1 MFRKPRSVPAAAAL
15 FAGSLAAWPGA
26 AAAAPNV
33 VATILPV
40 QSLAASVMGE
50 LGEPRLLV
58 RGAGSPHTY
67 SLRPSDARAL
77 DEADLILWV
86 GEELE
91 LFMQRPL
98 QSLGSDA
105 RVVTLSEV
113 PGVRLLST
121 REGGT
126 WDEHDHGHGHDDD
139 HGHSHGHSHGHDD
152 DEEDHGHSH
161 GHSHGHDEEDEEDE
175 DHGHSHGHSH
185 GHDHGD
191 HVHGEHD
198 MHIWLSPHNA
208 RAMVAAIAEALAEID
223 PDNAETYRAN
233 AAQTRDSLDALEARI
248 QERLLPLGNAAFVV
262 FHDAYQYF
270 EEDFALGAAGSVTVS
285 PERQPGAQRLRE
297 LRERIG
303 QLDAVCVFAEPQFE
317 PRLVQTVVE
326 GTGARI
332 GVLDP
337 LGAELEPGPDAYP
350 ALLENL
356 AGSFLDCLGESS

>member
-1 MFRKPRSVPAAAAL
+1 MPRKTPSFATAAL
-15 FAGSLAAWPGA
+15 LAGGLAAWPGVA
-26 AAAAPNV
+26 ASAPAV
-33 VATILPV
+33 VASILPLH
-40 QSLAASVMGE
+40 SLAASVMQGV
-50 LGEPRLLV
+50 GEPQLLV

-67 SLRPSDARAL
+67 SLRPSEARML
-77 DEADLILWV
+77 DEAELVLWV

-91 LFMQRPL
+91 LFMQRPM
-98 QSLGSDA
+98 QSLSGDA

-113 PGVRLLST
+113 PGVRLLPT

-126 WDEHDHGHGHDDD
+126 WDEHDHGHDDDD
-139 HGHSHGHSHGHDD
+139 HGHSHGQSHGHDD

-161 GHSHGHDEEDEEDE
+161 GHSHGHDDEDE

-185 GHDHGD
+185 GHG
-191 HVHGEHD
+191 HGEHAHGEYD

-208 RAMVAAIAEALAEID
+208 RAMVAAIAEALSEID

-248 QERLLPLGNAAFVV
+248 QTRLLPLGNASFVV

-270 EEDFALGAAGSVTVS
+270 EEDFALRATGSVTVS

-297 LRERIG
+297 LREGIAG
-303 QLDAVCVFAEPQFE
+303 LDAVCVFAEPQFE
-317 PRLVQTVVE
+317 PRLVRTVVE

-337 LGAELEPGPDAYP
+337 LGAELEPGPGAY
-350 ALLENL
+350 ALLLETM
-356 AGSFLDCLGESS
+356 AGSFLDCLGESG